1 MARLKYYSK
10 KTNAWE
16 TVDSTFGTGNVK
28 TVNGVEPDANGNIE
42 IAVPGMPEINYP
54 VTSVNGMTGDVVI
67 EVGSEQNMVQSD
79 LSQNDPEALD
89 YVKNRTHWEENNQTV
104 IEWDGNT
111 EGREMLALTGDHEG
125 AVCYKVHNNTP
136 TQDELFGGVLGVDTG
151 NGVEE
156 VAITEDVFEST
167 AGFNAVNC
175 LFIGPLM
182 IAYSTEISLLGETYT
197 LQSTGIFAATYFRKL
212 TYGSTVVHQLDEKF
226 IPDSVARVED
236 MTWENL
242 PDKPFCDNQTVI
254 EWDGNDEGLEVIVD
268 FDGVKVVKVS
278 DKAPTDEE
286 LVKAVYTEEG
296 DATVY
301 PLDGDRL
308 VDLGSVYLIGDTGC
322 LIVNKAPMEWQGVQF
337 ATNGIYH
344 IVGSVVVT
352 KLTYG
357 STKTIEEKYI
367 PDSIAR
373 KSDIPAAPV
382 TSVNGMTG
390 NVVIEIPE
398 VKDITVNGIKPDE
411 NGNIEIKI
419 NGGSGCVSSWNDLT
433 DKPFYDANGS
443 EKILPDRLPDG
454 GFGWVEGNLTV
465 IEWNG
470 NTEGRDSVAVNT
482 STTLVKVSDA
492 LPDVSEFYGATI
504 HLSDGSI
511 HSISQEYVDDAGA
524 LYVVACGEI
533 PVIYCIKETSIQEIE
548 FPSTGLYTVLFAD
561 ETVPYFTMVEFGTG
575 EIHKI
580 DEKFIPDTVVQKE
593 DIAHLFVQNDWNQND
608 RNQLNFVKNRTHWEK
623 VSLGELQ
630 CENQAWELK
639 YKGFAPSYMDG
650 YDECAEYKYKTVIS
664 EDFTFKEGEMYCVT
678 INGVVYNSVARIQ
691 NIPNSIEGYNSK
703 YFGNIGIIHGR
714 EYDTGEPFLFYSVGT
729 NNDKWGLRMLLPY
742 EEEDTIVVSIS
753 LHKAESIVHKLDA
766 RFIPTNIIDD
776 RILTEREYY
785 DEIRWDGSLDER
797 DNFTANGQAFYK
809 IAECVPA
816 ESEIVEMCFN
826 DAMSQDKWFNVKRG
840 DGVMICVPCRKEYEY
855 GKTDEIAINDG
866 RIIVVYKTTFS
877 DGFNTYTAP
886 STGVY
891 SYLQGIYNDYFVR
904 SVKFELK
911 KISPSYL
918 PSMAPIADL
927 TAAPTMEDFNA
938 LLAALRSAG
947 YLAT

>member
-1 MARLKYYSK
+1 MA
-10 KTNAWE
+10 
-16 TVDSTFGTGNVK
+16 
-28 TVNGVEPDANGNIE
+28 
-42 IAVPGMPEINYP
+42 
-54 VTSVNGMTGDVVI
+54 
-67 EVGSEQNMVQSD
+67 
-79 LSQNDPEALD
+79 QNDPSQPD
-89 YVKNRTHWEENNQTV
+89 YVKGRTHYEENNQTV

-111 EGREMLALTGDHEG
+111 EGRDTFPDSPNSAFYCISGNVPTVDEVVGGSVVYVYPDGILNIEITDAMCHQEDGVV
-125 AVCYKVHNNTP
+125 AV
-136 TQDELFGGVLGVDTG
+136 G
-151 NGVEE
+151 
-156 VAITEDVFEST
+156 EDVAFIYIVGADAAAA
-167 AGFNAVNC
+167 AGFAPGIYAIAGYEDAVG
-175 LFIGPLM
+175 IGAPA
-182 IAYSTEISLLGETYT
+182 AYVSAFS
-197 LQSTGIFAATYFRKL
+197 
-212 TYGSTVVHQLDEKF
+212 YGSTVVHQLDEKF

-236 MTWENL
+236 MAWENL
-242 PDKPFCDNQTVI
+242 PDKPFGENQTVI
-254 EWDGNDEGLEVIVD
+254 EWDGSTEGRETSGDAHYHVSGETPTVEDLSNGVFIVSME
-268 FDGVKVVKVS
+268 DGS
-278 DKAPTDEE
+278 TMDMAITDDSNNMD
-286 LVKAVYTEEG
+286 TEENVFHSMG
-296 DATVY
+296 VCVAYIDGATYGGVIFPKAGVY
-301 PLDGDRL
+301 FLHQDGMGY
-308 VDLGSVYLIGDTGC
+308 VS
-322 LIVNKAPMEWQGVQF
+322 
-337 ATNGIYH
+337 
-344 IVGSVVVT
+344 

-482 STTLVKVSDA
+482 SMTLVKVSDA

-561 ETVPYFTMVEFGTG
+561 ETAPYFTMVEFGTG

-639 YKGFAPSYMDG
+639 YEGFAPSYMDG

-742 EEEDTIVVSIS
+742 EEEDTIVSIS

-816 ESEIVEMCFN
+816 ESEIVEMGFN
-826 DAMSQDKWFNVKRG
+826 NAMSQDKWFNVKRG
-840 DGVMICVPCRKEYEY
+840 DGVMICVPCSKEDKY

-927 TAAPTMEDFNA
+927 TSAPTMEDFNA